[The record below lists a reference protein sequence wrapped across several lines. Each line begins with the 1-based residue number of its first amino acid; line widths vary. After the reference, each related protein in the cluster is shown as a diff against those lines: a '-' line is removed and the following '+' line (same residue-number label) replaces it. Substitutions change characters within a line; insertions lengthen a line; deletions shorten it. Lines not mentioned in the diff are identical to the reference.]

1 MTTKDPQVLSEEMV
15 SVEPA
20 ESTANDSGRLIEVL
34 ASSDPQIQKAD
45 SRSGNKSKRET
56 GTGFRFTSLDD
67 LLQEPEEDIPFVVQD
82 LLPTGGSSILAGE
95 PKAGK
100 STVARTLIL
109 CVAMGKDFCG
119 RSVVKGPVVYLALED
134 KRAEVQRQ
142 LKSMRR
148 AWGGDCDPILIHVGP
163 APTNPTEGLALLE
176 AAILE
181 HKPVLVVIDVLHR
194 FTRIGQTNDYGEVS
208 TAMEK
213 VNDLARRMNCHIMA
227 LHHVG
232 KSRDKFGIDR
242 ILGSTAF
249 AGAVDTA
256 LFYTRSS
263 KGREVE
269 ASHLRYGTEL
279 PKTRMKLDRQSGLVL
294 PDGLVAERNDES
306 LKDQILGVLGKQ
318 ATMTQDEVRS
328 ALGGDTADT
337 SRVLKRLVTTAEV
350 VRSGRG
356 VKGDPHKYSLPV
368 SLIEDKQES
377 TDSGSIEGPISVE
390 SPVDPLLN

>member
-1 MTTKDPQVLSEEMV
+1 M
-15 SVEPA
+15 A
-20 ESTANDSGRLIEVL
+20 ESAVTTANDSGRLTEVL
-34 ASSDPQIQKAD
+34 ASSEQQIQETD
-45 SRSGNKSKRET
+45 SRSGNMSKRAT
-56 GTGFRFTSLDD
+56 GTVFRFTTLDD
-67 LLQEPEEDIPFVVQD
+67 LLLEPDEDIPFVVQD

-100 STVARTLIL
+100 STLARTLIL
-109 CVAMGKDFCG
+109 SVATGHDFCG
-119 RSVVKGPVVYLALED
+119 RTVVKGPVIYLALED

-142 LKSMRR
+142 LKSMRG
-148 AWGGDCDPILIHVGP
+148 AWNGDCEPILIHVGP
-163 APTNPTEGLALLE
+163 APTDPSEGIELLE
-176 AAILE
+176 AAIRE

-213 VNDLARRMNCHIMA
+213 VNDLSRRTNCHIMA

-232 KSRDKFGIDR
+232 KSREKSGIDR

-249 AGAVDTA
+249 AGAVDSA

-263 KGREVE
+263 KARQLE

-279 PKTRMKLDRQSGLVL
+279 PKTCMKLDRESGLVL
-294 PDGLVAERNDES
+294 PDGLVAERKDEG

-318 ATMTQDEVRS
+318 ATMTQDEVRT
-328 ALGGDTADT
+328 ALGGDTAET
-337 SRVLKRLVTTAEV
+337 SRVLRRLVAADDV
-350 VRSGRG
+350 VRSGKG

-368 SLIEDKQES
+368 PPIEDKQES
-377 TDSGSIEGPISVE
+377 IESGSLVGPSAME
-390 SPVDPLLN
+390 SPVDPSLN